1 MLCSKTQKTTFRR
14 QQSQQNAQNA
24 DKHSKHNEQHER
36 CLTLFRA
43 RLRTGSAWGDWAL
56 YTASP
61 LRAFAG
67 HQGYRRRSDVT
78 RNFFGGDSPSYAGS
92 FDPATQLGVQEPL
105 GFWDPLGLSAD
116 KDEATFK
123 RRRAVEIKHGRISMY
138 ACMGYIAPEYYKF
151 PGFLSPSL
159 GLEFK
164 DVPNGLAAL
173 SKVPVLLPLA

>member
-1 MLCSKTQKTTFRR
+1 MAVQSGSTFLLPN
-14 QQSQQNAQNA
+14 SVAPA
-24 DKHSKHNEQHER
+24 LLGPAVEPAAGA
-36 CLTLFRA
+36 LPPTA
-43 RLRTGSAWGDWAL
+43 TGTGSAEQTSVNLVGLLAIGGATL
-56 YTASP
+56 AAARSS
-61 LRAFAG
+61 R
-67 HQGYRRRSDVT
+67 RRRSDVT
-78 RNFFGGDSPSYAGS
+78 RNFFGGDSPAYAAS

-123 RRRAVEIKHGRISMY
+123 RRRAVEIKHGRIAMY
-138 ACMGYIAPEYYKF
+138 GCMGYIAPEYYKF